1 MISIKKY
8 EKNIIYYD
16 CTCGAKGIC
25 SFKPMNREAAI
36 VMDIKCPSCQETERI
51 TFIQYNDEVSKR
63 IMINNINNID
73 LSWVP
78 SINEEV
84 LYNGDE

>member
-1 MISIKKY
+1 MINIKKY
-8 EKNIIYYD
+8 EKNIIYYE
-16 CTCGAKGIC
+16 CGCGIKGIC

-36 VMDIKCPSCQETERI
+36 VIDIKCPSCHEIERL
-51 TFIQYNDEVSKR
+51 TLIQYDNENSKR
-63 IMINNINNID
+63 SMINNINNID

>member
-1 MISIKKY
+1 
-8 EKNIIYYD
+8 
-16 CTCGAKGIC
+16 
-25 SFKPMNREAAI
+25 MNREAAI
-36 VMDIKCPSCQETERI
+36 VIDIKCPACQDTERL
-51 TFIQYNDEVSKR
+51 TLIQYNNEDSKR
-63 IMINNINNID
+63 NMIDNMNNID

>member
-1 MISIKKY
+1 MIKIKKY
-8 EKNIIYYD
+8 EKNIIYYE
-16 CTCGAKGIC
+16 CGCGVKGVC

-36 VMDIKCPSCQETERI
+36 VIDIKCPACQDTERL
-51 TFIQYNDEVSKR
+51 TLIQYNNEDSKR
-63 IMINNINNID
+63 TMIDNISNID

>member
-1 MISIKKY
+1 MINIKKY
-8 EKNIIYYD
+8 EKNIIYYE

-36 VMDIKCPSCQETERI
+36 VIDIKCPACQETERM
-51 TFIQYNDEVSKR
+51 TLLQYNDEVSKR
-63 IMINNINNID
+63 SMVDNINNID

>member
-1 MISIKKY
+1 MINIKKY
-8 EKNIIYYD
+8 DKNIIYYE
-16 CTCGAKGIC
+16 CGCGVKGIC
-25 SFKPMNREAAI
+25 SFKPMNRDAAI
-36 VMDIKCPSCQETERI
+36 VIDIKCPTCQETERL
-51 TFIQYNDEVSKR
+51 TLVQYSNESSK
-63 IMINNINNID
+63 INIINNINNID

>member
-1 MISIKKY
+1 MINIKKY
-8 EKNIIYYD
+8 EKNIIYYE
-16 CTCGAKGIC
+16 CSCGVKGVC

-36 VMDIKCPSCQETERI
+36 VIDIKCPACQDTERL
-51 TFIQYNDEVSKR
+51 TLIQYNNEDSKR
-63 IMINNINNID
+63 TMIDNISNID

>member
-1 MISIKKY
+1 MINIKKY
-8 EKNIIYYD
+8 EKNIIYYE
-16 CTCGAKGIC
+16 CGCGVKGVC

-36 VMDIKCPSCQETERI
+36 VIDIKCPACQDTERL
-51 TFIQYNDEVSKR
+51 TLIQYNNEDSKR
-63 IMINNINNID
+63 TMIDNIDNID

>member
-1 MISIKKY
+1 MINIKKY
-8 EKNIIYYD
+8 EKNIIYYE
-16 CTCGAKGIC
+16 CICGTKGIC

-36 VMDIKCPSCQETERI
+36 VIDIKCPACQETERI
-51 TFIQYNDEVSKR
+51 TLLQYSDESSKR
-63 IMINNINNID
+63 TMIDNIDSID

-78 SINEEV
+78 SINEEA

>member
-1 MISIKKY
+1 MINIKKY
-8 EKNIIYYD
+8 EKNIIHYE

-36 VMDIKCPSCQETERI
+36 VIDIKCPACQETERM
-51 TFIQYNDEVSKR
+51 TLIQYNDEISKR
-63 IMINNINNID
+63 SMVDNIENID